1 MTVKAL
7 WKTALLFLAPL
18 PLMAAPLP
26 QAQFTLSQQTLVP
39 GATLPPGS
47 YSIQLLDQLKDRYII
62 RIDATQG
69 SDKATFI
76 GIKPKG
82 SLESAKHGA
91 VEWKSAADGQ
101 NALRGFSFGKGQAV
115 EFVYPKNDA
124 VALAKANGKPVAA
137 VDPESE
143 GKSPQ
148 LSGLSQDE
156 MQLITLWLLTPTH
169 VGPGIQAA
177 KLSEVAS
184 AKPPVK
190 SLPHTGGDTPVILLG
205 GVLTLLAAATFTTRR
220 LATDKA

>member
-7 WKTALLFLAPL
+7 CKAALLFLAPL
-18 PLMAAPLP
+18 PLVAAGLP
-26 QAQFTLSQQTLVP
+26 QAQFTLSERTLVP

-47 YSIQLLDQLKDRYII
+47 YSITLLDQLKDRYIV

-76 GIKPKG
+76 GIRPKR
-82 SLESAKHGA
+82 SLESTKRGA
-91 VEWKSAADGQ
+91 VAWQSAADGQ
-101 NALRGFSFGKGQAV
+101 SALRGFSFGRGEAV

-143 GKSPQ
+143 GHSPQ

-184 AKPPVK
+184 AKPQVK
-190 SLPHTGGDTPVILLG
+190 SLPHTASDTPVILLG
-205 GVLTLLAAATFTTRR
+205 GVLTLLAAATLTTLR
-220 LATDKA
+220 LSARKV